1 MGCRIFLNIA
11 ISACLLFLCTG
22 CERSPENQAASSS
35 GEVSATLIRGNGG
48 EPQTLDPSRAD
59 DVHAFNILYDLYE
72 GLVSEAEDGSLVPG
86 AAERWEISADGRQ
99 YRFFLRPDARWS
111 NGEPITADHFVA
123 GMRRGANPA
132 TASPYAF
139 FLAPI
144 LNAEAVIAGD
154 MPVTALGVR
163 AEDELTLSLELERP
177 APHFLAILTM
187 PIAYP
192 FFGDIDTATAQNRF
206 NDPASFVGNGA
217 YTLVGWRSL
226 DRIVLRRNPYY
237 RDARNVAIEVIEYL
251 PIENPHAEL
260 NRYRA
265 GEIDI
270 TATVPP
276 TQISSLRK
284 ARPAELRIT
293 PRLAI
298 YYLAYDLTEPTFASR
313 ELRKALSMAIDR
325 EAIVDLLGRGELAA
339 YGLVP
344 PGVSGHT
351 GERYAWKSLPSAARE
366 KAAKRLYG
374 AAGYSADNPL
384 RMTLSYDAGD
394 IHETVALAI
403 SSMWQTVLGA
413 EIALESKE
421 WKYYLSSRDDRDSWQ
436 VMRFAWFGDYNGAST
451 FTDIFRSANPQNLPA
466 YSSAAYDRLLDE
478 AVRARD
484 DALRGQLTARAERQL
499 LDDYPIIPLYFFVS
513 KHLVSPQVENFRD
526 NVLDRH
532 PSQYLRKT
540 IQVD

>member
-1 MGCRIFLNIA
+1 MGYRIFLNVA
-11 ISACLLFLCTG
+11 ISAGWLFLCTG
-22 CERSPENQAASSS
+22 CERSSENLAASST

-72 GLVSEAEDGSLVPG
+72 GLVSEAEDGSLAPG

-111 NGEPITADHFVA
+111 NGEPITAEHFVA
-123 GMRRGANPA
+123 GMRRGVNPA
-132 TASPYAF
+132 TASPYGY
-139 FLAPI
+139 FLAPV

-154 MPVTALGVR
+154 LPITALGVH

-192 FFGDIDTATAQNRF
+192 FIGEIDTALAVNRF

-217 YTLVGWRSL
+217 YTLVEWRSL
-226 DRIVLRRNPYY
+226 DRIVLRRNSYY
-237 RDARNVAIEVIEYL
+237 RDAKKVAIELIEYL
-251 PIENPHAEL
+251 PIENPQAEL

-276 TQISSLRK
+276 TQISRLRK
-284 ARPAELRIT
+284 ARPAELRIA
-293 PRLAI
+293 PRLAV

-313 ELRKALSMAIDR
+313 NLRKALSMAVDR
-325 EAIVDLLGRGELAA
+325 EAIVHLLGRGELAA

-351 GERYAWKSLPSAARE
+351 GERYAWQSLSSAARKQE
-366 KAAKRLYG
+366 AKRLYG

-384 RMTLSYDAGD
+384 RMTLSYDVGD

-413 EIALESKE
+413 EITLESKE
-421 WKYYLSSRDDRDSWQ
+421 WKYYLASRNDRDSWQ

-466 YSSAAYDRLLDE
+466 YRSEAYDGLLDK
-478 AVRARD
+478 AIRARD
-484 DALRGQLTARAERQL
+484 DDLRGRLTARAERQL

-540 IQVD
+540 IPVD